1 MPGACHMNS
10 RLIFIPMLGQVALTF
25 IMMLFMAY
33 KRFSAGFAGRL
44 ARGAYKVGESPDV
57 PSDVRLPGRNFV
69 NLFEMPVLFYVLC
82 LALYMTRNVSET
94 LLALAWIYVA
104 LRVVHSLIHVTYNKI
119 MHRFFVYAL
128 SSFLLLTMWIMFAI
142 ELYR

>member
-1 MPGACHMNS
+1 MKPE
-10 RLIFIPMLGQVALTF
+10 LIFVPLMVLVALTF

-82 LALYMTRNVSET
+82 LALYMTHNVSET
-94 LLALAWIYVA
+94 PLVLAWIYVA
-104 LRVVHSLIHVTYNKI
+104 LRIVHSLIHVTYNKI

-128 SSFLLLTMWIMFAI
+128 SSFLLLGMWIVFAVA
-142 ELYR
+142 LYR

>member
-1 MPGACHMNS
+1 MKPE
-10 RLIFIPMLGQVALTF
+10 LIFVPLMVLVALTF

-82 LALYMTRNVSET
+82 LALYMTHNVSET
-94 LLALAWIYVA
+94 PLVLAWIYVA
-104 LRVVHSLIHVTYNKI
+104 LRIVHSLIHVTYNKI

-128 SSFLLLTMWIMFAI
+128 SSFLLLGMWVMFAI